1 MQTVRAA
8 SRRREDSRADFVE
21 KGHVSLDARQL
32 QGKGFLGKEG
42 ILGFYRE
49 IEQISICI
57 YREKDLL

>member
-1 MQTVRAA
+1 MQTARAA
-8 SRRREDSRADFVE
+8 SRRREDSRVDFVE
-21 KGHVSLDARQL
+21 EGHVSLDARQL
-32 QGKGFLGKEG
+32 QGKGVLGKEG